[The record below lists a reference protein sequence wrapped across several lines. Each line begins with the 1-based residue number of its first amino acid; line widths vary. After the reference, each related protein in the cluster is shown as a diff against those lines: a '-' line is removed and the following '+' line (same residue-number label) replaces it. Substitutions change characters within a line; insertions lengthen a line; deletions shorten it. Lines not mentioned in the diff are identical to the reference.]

1 MHSLYWL
8 NISHNSPGLRKFY
21 FRLWLTSSA
30 KSHRDTIPNMRHL
43 ILHLSSFILILTAC
57 APSPTPATPPP
68 PSGTVL
74 FQDDFDSP
82 ATGWDRFINDGG
94 IVDYYEGAYRI
105 LVRLPGMN
113 FWSTPEQNFRDVRVE
128 ADVLK
133 VGGPD
138 ENRMG
143 IMCRYQAGNYYF
155 FIISDDGY
163 YSVGKFINNQT
174 TLLGQTEM
182 QASEFIQPG
191 LVNHLRADCIGDTLT
206 FYVNYHEVASVTD
219 ADLDSGDVGVLAGSF
234 LLAGVDVVY
243 DHFVV
248 MQP

>member
-1 MHSLYWL
+1 MLIRAS
-8 NISHNSPGLRKFY
+8 FY
-21 FRLWLTSSA
+21 
-30 KSHRDTIPNMRHL
+30 
-43 ILHLSSFILILTAC
+43 LSSLILILSAC
-57 APSPTPATPPP
+57 APAPTPATPPP

-82 ATGWDRFINDGG
+82 ATGWNRFANDGG
-94 IVDYYEGAYRI
+94 IVDYYEGSFRI

-113 FWSTPEQNFRDVRVE
+113 FWSTPEQDFRDVRVE
-128 ADVLK
+128 TDVLK

-143 IMCRYQAGNYYF
+143 LMCRYQHGNYYF

-163 YSVGKFINNQT
+163 YGIGKFMDGQT
-174 TLLGQTEM
+174 TLLGKTDM
-182 QASEFIQPG
+182 QPSGTILPG

-206 FYVNYHEVASVTD
+206 FYVNFTEIASVQD
-219 ADLDSGDVGVLAGSF
+219 ADLASGDVGVLAGSF
-234 LLAGVDVVY
+234 LLAGVDVVF